1 MSGPM
6 PNDAGAGAKP
16 VGDSAARAGSGL
28 SRSARTDRAGAE
40 AAREA
45 MRSLEGL
52 TPTFGFVFASPKHDL
67 AGALEQVTEV
77 SGCGDLLGATSAGEL
92 TEKGFA
98 HGAIAVLL
106 VHAPRSIHQLAQG
119 VGLRASHVETARQ
132 LCRDFEALASAARS
146 RGWPHSTSV
155 VLLDGLAETCER
167 AVKQVMLE
175 TRPFQQVVGGA
186 AGVDLGLP
194 RAQVGMRD
202 VASADAGVALH
213 VFGPTRWGVGL
224 DHGLVPPTPKMSV
237 ALKMTVTKMTGNV
250 IEELDGRPASEA
262 YQRHAKDHGVVLGP
276 ADLSQYL
283 ITNPLG
289 VYFLDEIRSL
299 RVAGSV
305 TEKGGLVC
313 TAELAE
319 GSMVTILHADPK
331 NLIEA
336 AGRAAQAAR
345 KNLDGAAPA
354 AVLLFDCGSRGM
366 ALGQSFDREL
376 AAVREV
382 FPGVPMAGFLTYGEI
397 ARFRGRLDPWHNSTA
412 VVVAIP
418 Q

>member
-1 MSGPM
+1 MPRDAAAGSGPVVE
-6 PNDAGAGAKP
+6 G
-16 VGDSAARAGSGL
+16 VTRAGSGL
-28 SRSARTDRAGAE
+28 ARGVGSAGAE

-45 MRSLEGL
+45 MRPLEGL
-52 TPTFGFVFASPKHDL
+52 TPSYGFVFASPKHDL
-67 AGALEQVTEV
+67 AAALAQVAEV
-77 SGCGDLLGATSAGEL
+77 SGCTALLGATSAGEL
-92 TEKGFA
+92 NEQALA
-98 HGAIAVLL
+98 HGAVAVLL
-106 VHAPRSIHQLAQG
+106 VHAPRSVHQLALG
-119 VGLRASHVETARQ
+119 AGLRGDPADAARQ
-132 LCRDFEALASAARS
+132 LCRDFELLAAAARS

-155 VLLDGLAETCER
+155 VLLDGLADTCER

-194 RAQVGMRD
+194 LAQVG
-202 VASADAGVALH
+202 VKLQASADAGAALH
-213 VFGPTRWGVGL
+213 VFGPTRWGVGI
-224 DHGLVPPTPKMSV
+224 DHGLTPPTPRMSV
-237 ALKMTVTKMTGNV
+237 ALRMTVTRMTGNV
-250 IEELDGRPASEA
+250 IEELDGRPAIEA
-262 YQRHAKDHGVVLGP
+262 YRRHAADHGVRLG
-276 ADLSQYL
+276 AENTAHYL

-299 RVAGSV
+299 RVVGSV
-305 TEKGGLVC
+305 TGTGGLAC

-319 GSMVTILHADPK
+319 GSMVTILHAEPRS
-331 NLIEA
+331 LIEA
-336 AGRAAQAAR
+336 AGRAALAAR

-354 AVLLFDCGSRGM
+354 AVLLFDCGSR
-366 ALGQSFDREL
+366 ALTLGPSFDREV

>member
-1 MSGPM
+1 VV
-6 PNDAGAGAKP
+6 AAK
-16 VGDSAARAGSGL
+16 
-28 SRSARTDRAGAE
+28 E
-40 AAREA
+40 
-45 MRSLEGL
+45 
-52 TPTFGFVFASPKHDL
+52 
-67 AGALEQVTEV
+67 
-77 SGCGDLLGATSAGEL
+77 
-92 TEKGFA
+92 
-98 HGAIAVLL
+98 
-106 VHAPRSIHQLAQG
+106 
-119 VGLRASHVETARQ
+119 
-132 LCRDFEALASAARS
+132 LCRDFEEVAAAARNH
-146 RGWPHSTSV
+146 GWPHSTSV

-194 RAQVGMRD
+194 KAQVGMKLR
-202 VASADAGVALH
+202 ASPDAGVAMH
-213 VFGPTRWGVGL
+213 VFGPTRWGVGI
-224 DHGLVPPTPKMSV
+224 DHGLTPPSPRTSV
-237 ALKMTVTKMTGNV
+237 ALKMTVTRMTGNV
-250 IEELDGRPASEA
+250 IEELDGRPALEA
-262 YQRHAKDHGVVLGP
+262 YERHAKDHDVRLTRETVG
-276 ADLSQYL
+276 QYL

-289 VYFLDEIRSL
+289 VYFLDEVRSV

-331 NLIEA
+331 NLIDA
-336 AGRAAQAAR
+336 AGKAALAAR

-366 ALGQSFDREL
+366 ALGASFDREV
-376 AAVREV
+376 AAVRDV
-382 FPGVPMAGFLTYGEI
+382 FPGIPMAGFLTYGEI

>member
-1 MSGPM
+1 MQS
-6 PNDAGAGAKP
+6 DAAAGTKP
-16 VGDSAARAGSGL
+16 VDGVTRAGSGL
-28 SRSARTDRAGAE
+28 SRSLRTDRAGVE
-40 AAREA
+40 AATEA
-45 MRSLEGL
+45 KRALEGL
-52 TPTFGFVFASPKHDL
+52 TPSYGFVFASPKHDL
-67 AGALEQVTEV
+67 AATLAQVAEV
-77 SGCGDLLGATSAGEL
+77 SGCSDLLGATSAGEL
-92 TEKGFA
+92 SETGFA
-98 HGAIAVLL
+98 RGAVAVLL
-106 VHAPRSIHQLAQG
+106 VHSPRSVHQLAFG
-119 VGLRASHVETARQ
+119 SRLRDGHTETAKQ
-132 LCRDFEALASAARS
+132 LCRDFEQVAATARS

-155 VLLDGLAETCER
+155 VLLDGLADTCER
-167 AVKQVMLE
+167 AIKQVMLE

-194 RAQVGMRD
+194 KAQVGIKLQ
-202 VASADAGVALH
+202 ASPDAGVALH
-213 VFGPTRWGVGL
+213 VFGPTRWGVGI
-224 DHGLVPPTPKMSV
+224 DHGLTPPSPRMSV
-237 ALKMTVTKMTGNV
+237 ALKMTVTRMTGNV
-250 IEELDGRPASEA
+250 IEELDGRPAFEA
-262 YQRHAKDHGVVLGP
+262 YQRHAKDHDVKLGP
-276 ADLSQYL
+276 ENVGQYL

-289 VYFLDEIRSL
+289 VYFLDEIRSV

-319 GSMVTILHADPK
+319 GSTVTILHADPK

-336 AGRAAQAAR
+336 AGKAAQAAR

-366 ALGQSFDREL
+366 ALGQSFDREV

>member
-1 MSGPM
+1 M
-6 PNDAGAGAKP
+6 PNDTAAGANPNMDGIT
-16 VGDSAARAGSGL
+16 RAGSGL
-28 SRSARTDRAGAE
+28 SRSARTESAGAE

-45 MRSLEGL
+45 MRTLEGL
-52 TPTFGFVFASPKHDL
+52 APTYGFVFASPKHDL
-67 AGALEQVTEV
+67 ASTLAQVAEV
-77 SGCGDLLGATSAGEL
+77 SGCADLLGATSAGEL

-98 HGAIAVLL
+98 HGAVSVLL
-106 VHAPRSIHQLAQG
+106 VHAPRSVHRLAHG
-119 VGLRASHVETARQ
+119 TGLRNGYADTARQ
-132 LCRDFEALASAARS
+132 LCSGFEEVAADAR
-146 RGWPHSTSV
+146 RNGWPHSTSV
-155 VLLDGLAETCER
+155 VLLDGLADTCER
-167 AVKQVMLE
+167 AIKQVMLE

-194 RAQVGMRD
+194 RAQVG
-202 VASADAGVALH
+202 VKKLATADAGVALH
-213 VFGPTRWGVGL
+213 VFGPTRWGVGI
-224 DHGLVPPTPKMSV
+224 DHGLLPPTPKMSV

-250 IEELDGRPASEA
+250 IDELDGRPAFEA
-262 YQRHAKDHGVVLGP
+262 YQRHAKDHDVQLTPDAVGR
-276 ADLSQYL
+276 YL

-289 VYFLDEIRSL
+289 VYFLDEIRSV

-331 NLIEA
+331 ALIEA
-336 AGRAAQAAR
+336 AGKAASSAR

-366 ALGQSFDREL
+366 ALGQGFDREV

-382 FPGVPMAGFLTYGEI
+382 FPGVPIAGFLTYGEI